1 MDRGAKTDSA
11 EAFGELIA
19 RSYPALRRVAAAKAA
34 GTGLSPSSLVQD
46 TLCRMLRM
54 AEPPKSEDEVQ
65 AAAFGIMKWVL
76 IDRLR
81 AEKARDRRE
90 ESAGRANGA
99 ARTATN
105 GSADG
110 STDGANG
117 TVNLRSD
124 PRLEHLAAALSA
136 LADGNARK
144 AEVMTLSAV
153 CGLTNVRIAE
163 LLAISE
169 KTVQRD
175 LEFARAWIASYRPDG
190 AL

>member
-1 MDRGAKTDSA
+1 MDRGAMTDSA
-11 EAFGELIA
+11 GAFGDVIA
-19 RSYPALRRVAAAKAA
+19 RAYPALRRVAAARAA

-81 AEKARDRRE
+81 SEKSRDKRE
-90 ESAGRANGA
+90 ASAGRANGE
-99 ARTATN
+99 ARN
-105 GSADG
+105 GDHTHSAEAHG
-110 STDGANG
+110 K
-117 TVNLRSD
+117 LRAD

-136 LADGNARK
+136 LADGNPRK

-175 LEFARAWIASYRPDG
+175 LEFARAWIASYRPSETS
-190 AL
+190 